1 MIKYTVAIVAE
12 LRHHT
17 VNKREDGPRRRR
29 KDMTMADRF
38 FTQTTCDRCGK
49 PLRGCRTMS
58 MFNTDC
64 ICMECE
70 AAERKRPDY
79 EAAREAERA
88 AMRAGDQNFKGIGF

>member
-1 MIKYTVAIVAE
+1 
-12 LRHHT
+12 
-17 VNKREDGPRRRR
+17 
-29 KDMTMADRF
+29 
-38 FTQTTCDRCGK
+38 
-49 PLRGCRTMS
+49 